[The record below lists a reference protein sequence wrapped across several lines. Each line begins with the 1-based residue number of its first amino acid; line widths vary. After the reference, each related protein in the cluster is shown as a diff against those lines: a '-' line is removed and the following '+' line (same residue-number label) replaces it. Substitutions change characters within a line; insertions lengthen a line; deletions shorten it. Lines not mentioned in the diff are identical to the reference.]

1 MKDWILEST
10 RMRGEG
16 VTETSMKEEKEVEQ
30 PVVMGQQ
37 EGLQDWRKDE
47 VRLSG
52 VGDSQLQGL

>member
-1 MKDWILEST
+1 
-10 RMRGEG
+10 MRGEG

-37 EGLQDWRKDE
+37 EGLQDWGKDE